1 MSAAED
7 CVRQAIATYYES
19 DEGDVGGNLEW
30 AAIVAALRADPAAL
44 ADLCGASSYV
54 SSLLDVA
61 VARAEKAEAE
71 RDALTK
77 AAQELVKATRKRLTT
92 AGYHAIELQVD
103 ALARLAFTPTEDE
116 S

>member
-1 MSAAED
+1 MSSTIRLPLVEYLDLFNSAKRVE
-7 CVRQAIATYYES
+7 E
-19 DEGDVGGNLEW
+19 EL
-30 AAIVAALRADPAAL
+30 IVQ
-44 ADLCGASSYV
+44 
-54 SSLLDVA
+54 
-61 VARAEKAEAE
+61 RAEYEALSNGVDVMRAE